1 MAGSPPCFQLR
12 CSNPTFGWA
21 ALGARGPLGVQ
32 GEAGDALAE
41 ASSPPLPSLPSLC
54 LHPPMT
60 VPLPSYSFL
69 LPPGGSRT
77 IPRGISLPV
86 VFFSFSPFCF
96 HPTSDLRHACWKIR
110 LTHFYHLF
118 RSMGYWSVPPI
129 STLLWFKAGCALMFC
144 CFNVLR
150 RISRCCGG
158 IAVFK
163 SFCLYDI
170 LGSMCYLS

>member
-41 ASSPPLPSLPSLC
+41 ASSSPPLPSLPSLC

-86 VFFSFSPFCF
+86 VFVSLFFLLSPSYLC
-96 HPTSDLRHACWKIR
+96 DLPLDSWIIAGR
-110 LTHFYHLF
+110 T
-118 RSMGYWSVPPI
+118 GYWPPVLIDPSLEFIQSV
-129 STLLWFKAGCALMFC
+129 
-144 CFNVLR
+144 
-150 RISRCCGG
+150 
-158 IAVFK
+158 
-163 SFCLYDI
+163 
-170 LGSMCYLS
+170 

>member
-86 VFFSFSPFCF
+86 VFFSFSPFCLL
-96 HPTSDLRHACWKIR
+96 PTSDLRHACWKIR
-110 LTHFYHLF
+110 LHSLSPGVLDTG
-118 RSMGYWSVPPI
+118 RPSS
-129 STLLWFKAGCALMFC
+129 STLLTGTFESVESFLNSYNLFCFPSIAHLLCACSLC
-144 CFNVLR
+144 PGLPP
-150 RISRCCGG
+150 
-158 IAVFK
+158 
-163 SFCLYDI
+163 L
-170 LGSMCYLS
+170 